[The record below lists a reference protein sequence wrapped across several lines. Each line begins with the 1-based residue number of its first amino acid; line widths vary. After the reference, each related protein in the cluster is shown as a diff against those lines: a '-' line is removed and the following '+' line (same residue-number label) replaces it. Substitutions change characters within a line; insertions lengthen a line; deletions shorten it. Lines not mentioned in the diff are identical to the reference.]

1 MAYGMLYDFLMG
13 QTIEAYKYFGPH
25 FVKKDN
31 KEGVLFRVYAP
42 MAKEVCVIG
51 EFNNWNPGSHLM
63 KKIDDSGV
71 YEIFVEGAKDYQSYK
86 YHILTCEGKYVDKQD
101 PFGVFG
107 EYRPGSCSR
116 LFNIENFIWHD
127 DAYLK
132 QRTRNFD
139 KAMSIYELHVG
150 SWLDKPENRFL
161 SYEEVADKLIE
172 YVLANGY
179 THVELMP
186 ITQYPF
192 DGSWGYQVTGFY
204 AVDSRYGNPFQLM
217 SFIDRLHQAGIG
229 VILDY
234 VLVHFATDEYGL
246 SKFDGSNLYE
256 CSGENEFS
264 QWGS

>member
-1 MAYGMLYDFLMG
+1 
-13 QTIEAYKYFGPH
+13 
-25 FVKKDN
+25 
-31 KEGVLFRVYAP
+31 

-116 LFNIENFIWHD
+116 LFNIENFIWHY

-161 SYEEVADKLIE
+161 SY
-172 YVLANGY
+172 
-179 THVELMP
+179 
-186 ITQYPF
+186 
-192 DGSWGYQVTGFY
+192 
-204 AVDSRYGNPFQLM
+204 
-217 SFIDRLHQAGIG
+217 
-229 VILDY
+229 
-234 VLVHFATDEYGL
+234 
-246 SKFDGSNLYE
+246 
-256 CSGENEFS
+256 
-264 QWGS
+264 